1 MRSQPIVKK
10 FFALGLV
17 AALAAVPFAQA
28 AAQDHGS
35 DSSHMKSEMKS
46 DASAVKQKTSDTWI
60 TTKVKSEFA
69 TTKGVQATDIS
80 VSTMEGKV
88 TLTGNVTSAA
98 EKMKAK
104 RVAMKVKGVKSVDTS
119 GLTMAAK

>member
-1 MRSQPIVKK
+1 MRSQLIIKK
-10 FFALGLV
+10 FVTMGLV

-28 AAQDHGS
+28 AAQDQSTQSG
-35 DSSHMKSEMKS
+35 HMKSEMKY
-46 DASAVKQKTSDTWI
+46 DASAVKQKSSDTWI

-69 TTKGVQATDIS
+69 TTKGVKATDIS
-80 VSTMEGKV
+80 VSTMDGKV
-88 TLTGNVTSAA
+88 TLTGNVTSSA
-98 EKMKAK
+98 EKMKAM